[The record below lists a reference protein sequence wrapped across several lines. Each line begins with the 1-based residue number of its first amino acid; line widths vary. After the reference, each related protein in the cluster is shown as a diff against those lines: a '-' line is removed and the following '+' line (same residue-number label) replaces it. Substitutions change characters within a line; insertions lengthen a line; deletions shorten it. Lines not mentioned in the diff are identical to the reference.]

1 MNIKTIYPVLLA
13 SLSIVSAACGET
25 DDLKGNPP
33 EGALPS
39 AEFIPSDLA
48 SEPFADDAILITTT
62 DEGAP
67 FYSLELLADG
77 YYLLSMY
84 RPYGVCDAP
93 VGAVVDANGN
103 VSMLKSCRRRATRST
118 ADENGTVRFSDGTE
132 YGKFEKTGEKEY
144 RLSNGVTVDLLNA
157 TNSDRSIVYRN
168 VDGSVSRVYVN
179 VSEPAVGKGARSLC
193 RTWRVNSLEA
203 WGYLNGQ
210 YMAYCKQ
217 TMVDGKVETV
227 FKGSM
232 GIEEDDFFDDD
243 DLPYKVIFSS
253 SYSYICFYLDG
264 QVDIAKWEWRDQDQG
279 VLHYE
284 DSKENENYDDE
295 WGGDVSVRFAGN
307 QMRIY
312 EDYSYTEK
320 GITSRTVIV
329 NTLTAAN

>member
-39 AEFIPSDLA
+39 AEFIPNDLA

-103 VSMLKSCRRRATRST
+103 VSMLKSRRRRATRST

-168 VDGSVSRVYVN
+168 VDGSVYRVYVN
-179 VSEPAVGKGARSLC
+179 VSESAVGKGARSLC
-193 RTWRVNSLEA
+193 RAWRFDSRET
-203 WGYLNGQ
+203 WGYCNGQ
-210 YMAYCKQ
+210 YMAHGKQ
-217 TMVDGKVETV
+217 VLRDGKVETV
-227 FKGSM
+227 YKGSM
-232 GIEEDDFFDDD
+232 GVDKTEFLLEDGEI
-243 DLPYKVIFSS
+243 PYKYIFSP
-253 SYSYICFYLDG
+253 SYTYITFFLDG
-264 QVDIAKWEWRDQDQG
+264 QVEITKWEWIDQDQG
-279 VLHYE
+279 VY
-284 DSKENENYDDE
+284 KDDE
-295 WGGDVSVRFAGN
+295 DYFSVRFAGN

-312 EDYSYTEK
+312 GDYSDTEI
-320 GITSRTVIV
+320 GINSRTVV
-329 NTLTAAN
+329 VETLTAAN

>member
-39 AEFIPSDLA
+39 AEFIPNDLA

-103 VSMLKSCRRRATRST
+103 VSMLKSHRRRATRST
-118 ADENGTVRFSDGTE
+118 ADENGTVSFSDGTE

-179 VSEPAVGKGARSLC
+179 VSEPAVGKGARSFC
-193 RTWRVNSLEA
+193 RTWRHDSSEVWA
-203 WGYLNGQ
+203 YLNGQ
-210 YMAYCKQ
+210 YVAHGKQ
-217 TMVDGKVETV
+217 VVRDGNVETV
-227 FKGSM
+227 FKSSIP
-232 GIEEDDFFDDD
+232 GIVEDDFFEG
-243 DLPYKVIFSS
+243 PPSYKVIFSP
-253 SYSYICFYLDG
+253 SYTYITFFLDG
-264 QVDIAKWEWRDQDQG
+264 QVDIAKWEWRDQGNG
-279 VLHYE
+279 VLHYK
-284 DSKENENYDDE
+284 DGDDE
-295 WGGDVSVRFAGN
+295 GDISVRFAGN

-312 EDYSYTEK
+312 DDINDTEN
-320 GITSRTVIV
+320 GLTRRTVGV
-329 NTLTAAN
+329 RTLTAAN